1 MRRGFTLVEALV
13 ACTLFFTLLAVLWPV
28 LRGLSASEAQ
38 LAQFTGPQTLLA
50 AVRERLEWDLALASP
65 PELAKKPGLVRD
77 DGSGMDVAVAEG
89 DAVKVIAWR
98 FDASRKVVTR
108 DGQPMQLEGL
118 EWAYFGM
125 DPERPGVLEV
135 HLKGAGPKGG
145 PARLT
150 FRLRPAAAGL
160 AGWRSRMLP

>member
-28 LRGLSASEAQ
+28 FRGLSASEAQ

-50 AVRERLEWDLALASP
+50 AVRERLDWDLALISP
-65 PELAKKPGLVRD
+65 PELAKNPGVLLE
-77 DGSGMDVAVAEG
+77 DGTGMDVPVAQG
-89 DAVKVIAWR
+89 NTVRSIAWR

-118 EWAYFGM
+118 EWAYFDM
-125 DPERPGVLEV
+125 DPEHPGVLEV

-145 PARLT
+145 PARLS
-150 FRLRPAAAGL
+150 FLLRPAAAGL
-160 AGWRSRMLP
+160 AGWRPRMLP